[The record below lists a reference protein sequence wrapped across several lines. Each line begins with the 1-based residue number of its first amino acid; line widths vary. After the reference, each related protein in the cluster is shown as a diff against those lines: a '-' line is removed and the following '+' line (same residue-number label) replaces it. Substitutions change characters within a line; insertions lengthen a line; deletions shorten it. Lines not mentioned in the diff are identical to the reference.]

1 MYCGFSVFF
10 VSKASLNY
18 ESLLKGTDM
27 SYRVILHKSF
37 TDPNI
42 PSPVNFECYRELPFP
57 PYLNLRL
64 DFANVT
70 FLIDNISYDTRYEV
84 FHCYEYNVV
93 KEDFDFEGC
102 EKFHRDN
109 FWIKK

>member
-1 MYCGFSVFF
+1 
-10 VSKASLNY
+10 
-18 ESLLKGTDM
+18 M

-37 TDPNI
+37 AGPNI
-42 PSPVNFECYRELPFP
+42 PSPLNFEYYRELPFP
-57 PYLNLRL
+57 PYHNLRL
-64 DFANVT
+64 DFANVS
-70 FLIDNISYDTRYEV
+70 FLIDNVSYDIRYEA

-93 KEDFDFEGC
+93 KEDFDRDAC